1 MTGKISTVL
10 SAIVISGLLIA
21 CSKAPPKCGDDE
33 TIELARKIILE
44 QVGGLEGY
52 ASEKEIQD
60 NIKIELPRAKAYDGK
75 IKKYSCAA
83 QLEVVGLLQLPI
95 TYESQLDDNGQH
107 VVSFGGIRRGDL
119 SLIQSGLL
127 QSILQSRPKK

>member
-1 MTGKISTVL
+1 MKGKISTVL
-10 SAIVISGLLIA
+10 SAIVISGLLAA
-21 CSKAPPKCGDDE
+21 CSKEPPKCGDDE

-44 QVGGLEGY
+44 QIGGLEGY
-52 ASEKEIQD
+52 ASEKEIRD
-60 NIKIELPRAKAYDGK
+60 NLKIKLPRAKAYDEK
-75 IKKYSCAA
+75 IKKYSCVA

-107 VVSFGGIRRGDL
+107 VVSIGGMRRGDW
-119 SLIQSGLL
+119 SVIQTGLL